1 MTELRFAMFGA
12 GFWANYQLAAWGE
25 IPGVRCVAICDPDRE
40 RAERL
45 GRKYSVASVHD
56 KPEAVFEAGLPDFVD
71 VVSAVHSHEPLVR
84 LASGHGVPLITQKPM
99 ATSLAEAEEL
109 VSLCRAAHVPFLVHE
124 NWRWQ
129 SPLRRIR
136 EILDSGAIGAPFR
149 ARIDMISG
157 FPVFVNQPALRTLEQ
172 FLLLDM
178 GSHILD
184 LARFLFGEAKNLYC
198 HTRQVHADI
207 RGEDVATVMMRMG
220 ENHTSVVCQM
230 AFAENAL
237 EHECF
242 PQTFVFIEGDR
253 GSLELAPDYWVRV
266 TTEEGTVARR
276 HAPPRFAWADP
287 AYEVVHASLVPCL
300 VNLLEGIKGGAAETT
315 AEDNVR
321 TVRLIFAAYE
331 SAKKDRVIR
340 FE

>member
-25 IPGVRCVAICDPDRE
+25 IPSVRCVAVCDPDRE
-40 RAERL
+40 RAESL
-45 GRKYSVASVHD
+45 ARKYSVASVHD
-56 KPEAVFEAGLPDFVD
+56 KPEAVFETELPDFVD
-71 VVSAVHSHEPLVR
+71 LVSVVHSHGPLVR
-84 LASGHGVPLITQKPM
+84 LAAGHGVPVISQKPM
-99 ATSLAEAEEL
+99 ATSLPEAEEL

-129 SPLRRIR
+129 SPLRRIK
-136 EILDSGAIGAPFR
+136 EILDSGVIGAPFR

-184 LARFLFGEAKNLYC
+184 LARFLFGEAKSLYC

-276 HAPPRFAWADP
+276 HAP
-287 AYEVVHASLVPCL
+287 HASHGPIPPTRSYTRASCPASSIFSKASRVVPPRQPRKTMC
-300 VNLLEGIKGGAAETT
+300 EPSASSSP
-315 AEDNVR
+315 R
-321 TVRLIFAAYE
+321 TSPPRMTE
-331 SAKKDRVIR
+331 
-340 FE
+340 

>member
-40 RAERL
+40 RAEKL
-45 GRKYSVASVHD
+45 AHKFSVASVYDRARGRLRGGAAGFRGYCLGGAHPRAARAPVGRARRARD
-56 KPEAVFEAGLPDFVD
+56 IPEANG
-71 VVSAVHSHEPLVR
+71 HEPGR
-84 LASGHGVPLITQKPM
+84 S
-99 ATSLAEAEEL
+99 
-109 VSLCRAAHVPFLVHE
+109 RAA
-124 NWRWQ
+124 RG
-129 SPLRRIR
+129 PLPGRTRSLPGPRELAVAVAPQRIR

-184 LARFLFGEAKNLYC
+184 LARFLFGEAEEPLLSDSPGPRRHPRGGRGDC
-198 HTRQVHADI
+198 HDADGKGSHVSRLPDGLRRECPRTRLLSPDLGLH
-207 RGEDVATVMMRMG
+207 RGRPRLAGGCAGLLGPRDDG
-220 ENHTSVVCQM
+220 G
-230 AFAENAL
+230 
-237 EHECF
+237 
-242 PQTFVFIEGDR
+242 GDR
-253 GSLELAPDYWVRV
+253 LS
-266 TTEEGTVARR
+266 
-276 HAPPRFAWADP
+276 PPRPPRYAWADP

-300 VNLLEGIKGGAAETT
+300 ANLLEGIRGGAAETT
-315 AEDNVR
+315 AEDNLR

-331 SAKKDRVIR
+331 SAQQ
-340 FE
+340 